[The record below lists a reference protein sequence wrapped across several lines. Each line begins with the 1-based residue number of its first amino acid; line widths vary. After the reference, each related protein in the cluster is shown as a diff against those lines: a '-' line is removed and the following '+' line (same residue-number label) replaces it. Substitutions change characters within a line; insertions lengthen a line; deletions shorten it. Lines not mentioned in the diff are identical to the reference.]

1 VLVAAASAAAV
12 VVVVVGVTGEPG
24 GEDVLRAAAG
34 TPVAVT
40 ASIHPQLAVFG
51 DEVRATVAVTVDARE
66 VDPDSV
72 RIETDF
78 RPFAVERMRRSRAD
92 AGDATRLQE
101 ELTLVC
107 HSEDCLPPG
116 PGAGPGRFR
125 FRDVVVSYDTASGP
139 SSARVAW
146 RPVDVVSGLTLEQA
160 RRPKQSLE
168 ADVTALPTVSH
179 RVSAQRLEL
188 ALWALAGL
196 ATTIGLAIVL
206 WTLPSP
212 SLTWRRRGVSPLERA
227 LAVVREAVAAG
238 DSAGERRALER
249 LGRELGVA
257 GRPELASTA
266 RTLAWSAQEPSPESV
281 GDLTGAVERTL
292 TGRARAG

>member
-1 VLVAAASAAAV
+1 VLVVAAAASAAAV
-12 VVVVVGVTGEPG
+12 ALVAVTGEPG
-24 GEDVLRAAAG
+24 GEDAVAAAG

-40 ASIHPQLAVFG
+40 ASVHPQLAVFG
-51 DEVRATVAVTVDARE
+51 DEVRATVAVIVDARE

-78 RPFAVERMRRSRAD
+78 RPFAVERVRRSRAD
-92 AGDATRLQE
+92 AGGATRLQQ

-146 RPVDVVSGLTLEQA
+146 RPVDVVSGLTVEQA

-179 RVSAQRLEL
+179 RVSVQRLEV
-188 ALWALAGL
+188 ALWALTAL
-196 ATTIGLAIVL
+196 ATTLGLAIVI
-206 WTLPSP
+206 WTLPRP

-266 RTLAWSAQEPSPESV
+266 RTLAWSAQEPTPESV

-292 TGRARAG
+292 PGRARAG